1 MKAAV
6 RAIEYYLPEK
16 KETSEDFVHEFDDWS
31 ASKIEKKTGIKER
44 HICTKDECASDLA
57 VKAARKLFGSGVCS
71 PKDIDYIFFCTES
84 PDYVI
89 PPTACIIQHR
99 LGIPTSSAALD
110 FNLGCSGF
118 VYGLGLAKG
127 VIESE
132 QAANVLL
139 ITAETYSK
147 YICLKDKSVRTIF
160 GDGAAVTLV
169 SAVDKPDRCFIGP
182 FVYGTDGAGFEN
194 LIVPAGGARRPKS
207 PETGITRADQFGNA
221 RTLENLYM
229 NGPEIF
235 NFSIKIVPQAVKELL
250 YKSNQKFD
258 NINLIVFHQA
268 NKYMLDH
275 LRKKIRIPDSK
286 FYVNLRYC
294 GNTVSAS
301 IPIALKMA
309 LLEGKINKG
318 DQIMV
323 VGFGVGYSW
332 GATLIWWML

>member
-1 MKAAV
+1 M
-6 RAIEYYLPEK
+6 PEK
-16 KETSEDFVHEFDDWS
+16 KETNEDLACEFDGWS

-44 HICTKDECASDLA
+44 CISAADECASDLA
-57 VKAARKLFGSGVCS
+57 VKAAEKLFKSGICS
-71 PKDIDYIFFCTES
+71 QDDIDYVLFCTES

-139 ITAETYSK
+139 ITAGTYSK
-147 YICLKDKSVRTIF
+147 YICLQDRSVRTIF

-169 SAVDKPDRCFIGP
+169 SAVDKPNRCFIGP

-194 LIVPAGGARRPKS
+194 LIVPAGGARLPKS
-207 PETGITRADQFGNA
+207 SETELAKADQFGNT
-221 RTLENLYM
+221 RTLEHLYM

-235 NFSIKIVPQAVKELL
+235 NFSIKTVPRAVEELL
-250 YKSNQKFD
+250 QKSSQRLD
-258 NINLIVFHQA
+258 DIDLIVFHQA

-275 LRKKIRIPDSK
+275 LRKKIRISESK
-286 FYVNLRYC
+286 FYVNLRHC

-318 DQIMV
+318 DQIML

-332 GATLIWWML
+332 GAALVKWR